1 MYLWILLAVL
11 CLADS
16 QNEYYFDG
24 YTQID
29 FDQSQVIENNKRCEF
44 IGNYKGDANG
54 AWISNGYEIIVH
66 NNSDNQEAIKVLIK
80 GFSKYNMIQVYID
93 DEYYGRLS
101 TCDAGLYID
110 IDKEKLKETR
120 DYHVV
125 LKSDACVDDAL
136 MFCDYINVEQM
147 N

>member
-1 MYLWILLAVL
+1 
-11 CLADS
+11 
-16 QNEYYFDG
+16 
-24 YTQID
+24 
-29 FDQSQVIENNKRCEF
+29 
-44 IGNYKGDANG
+44 
-54 AWISNGYEIIVH
+54 
-66 NNSDNQEAIKVLIK
+66 
-80 GFSKYNMIQVYID
+80 MIQVYID